1 MTPMKTFWDSA
12 ARDEIC
18 RRMEKLTLDAKP
30 QWGKF
35 NATEMLAH
43 MNDAMRMAMGE
54 LPVAPKKLPI
64 RYPPLKQLIIYLLP
78 FPKGAPTAPELIARG
93 SKADFEKEKADFRR
107 VAERLGTK
115 PASDHWPD
123 HPAFGAMT
131 HKAWGVLGYRHADHH
146 LRQFGL

>member
-1 MTPMKTFWDSA
+1 MKTFWDSS

-18 RRMEKLTLDAKP
+18 RRMEGLTFDAKP
-30 QWGKF
+30 QWGTF

-64 RYPPLKQLIIYLLP
+64 RYSPLKQLIIYVLP

-93 SKADFEKEKADFRR
+93 SSADFANEKAEFRR
-107 VAERLGTK
+107 VADRLGTR
-115 PASDHWPD
+115 PASAAWPE
-123 HPAFGAMT
+123 HPAFGVLT
-131 HKAWGVLGYRHADHH
+131 YRAWGVLGYRHADHH